1 MKLIVVFIF
10 SFALIACSG
19 PQRDCA
25 NFKTGTFEFEEFL
38 NGEIQKTT
46 FTRNDTL
53 EVDFFNK
60 RVDSFAV
67 RWINDC
73 EYVVRSLRPKSL
85 AEERAVHFKILSTE
99 GNRYTFEYSMVIK
112 KNKSSK
118 RYVKKGTATKISD

>member
-1 MKLIVVFIF
+1 MRLIII
-10 SFALIACSG
+10 LTLLLTLNACNTA
-19 PQRDCA
+19 QRECA
-25 NFKTGTFEFEEFL
+25 DFRTGTFEFEEFL
-38 NGEIQKTT
+38 NGEVQKTT
-46 FTRNDTL
+46 FIRNDTM
-53 EVDFFNK
+53 EVDYFNK
-60 RVDSFAV
+60 KVDSFAV

-118 RYVKKGTATKISD
+118 RFVKKGTATKISD